1 MKSLFKGIKGI
12 IILIFLIIL
21 FIIGY
26 FVTDGYKLYKSV
38 IYETSIEDKVKEI
51 QSNPSYIKLDNVSK
65 DYINA
70 VISVEDKRFYEHF
83 GIDIY
88 SMGRALMNN
97 LQNKKIIGGGST
109 ITQQLAKN
117 MYFEQKKKL
126 TRKIAEAFVTLDLED
141 KYSKSEILEL
151 YINIIYFGDGFYG
164 IKDACN
170 GYLDKNPSELNL
182 YEATLL
188 AGIPN
193 APSVY
198 QLSNNSKYTYQR
210 QIMVINSM
218 VENNYL
224 SQEEANKLIEEIK
237 EENGG

>member
-224 SQEEANKLIEEIK
+224 SQEEANKLIEKIK
-237 EENGG
+237 EENGV

>member
-1 MKSLFKGIKGI
+1 
-12 IILIFLIIL
+12 
-21 FIIGY
+21 
-26 FVTDGYKLYKSV
+26 
-38 IYETSIEDKVKEI
+38 
-51 QSNPSYIKLDNVSK
+51 
-65 DYINA
+65 
-70 VISVEDKRFYEHF
+70 
-83 GIDIY
+83 
-88 SMGRALMNN
+88 MNN

-170 GYLDKNPSELNL
+170 GYLDKNPSDLNL

-210 QIMVINSM
+210 QIRHF
-218 VENNYL
+218 
-224 SQEEANKLIEEIK
+224 QER
-237 EENGG
+237 